1 MPVHVV
7 DRTFSS
13 SEQLSPEAIVHF
25 VNSLTAVSRE
35 ELSDPTNPQVYSLQ
49 KLVEIAHYN
58 MNRVRFV
65 WARIWEVL
73 GEFFTEVG
81 QHPNYDFAMY
91 AVDSLRQ
98 LSH

>member
-1 MPVHVV
+1 MSVAI
-7 DRTFSS
+7 DRTSSS

-25 VNSLTAVSRE
+25 VNSLTAVSCE
-35 ELSDPTNPQVYSLQ
+35 ELSGTTKPAGVLDAEARRDVGF
-49 KLVEIAHYN
+49 N

-65 WARIWEVL
+65 LARIWELL